1 LARHPQWRPRA
12 RHRLF
17 VSDLLDTHLTA
28 CDVLMQPYPDGITV
42 RRTSA
47 MAALARGRA
56 VVTTTGHL
64 TEPLWA
70 DQDAVALVDVA
81 DAARFTGEVDR
92 LLRDLPAR
100 RSLEARARATYDAHF
115 SVDRLIHTL
124 RAA

>member
-1 LARHPQWRPRA
+1 MHATGYLSP
-12 RHRLF
+12 
-17 VSDLLDTHLTA
+17 DLLDTHLTA

-100 RSLEARARATYDAHF
+100 RSLEARARAAYDAHF

>member
-1 LARHPQWRPRA
+1 MHATGYLSPVLIAA
-12 RHRLF
+12 
-17 VSDLLDTHLTA
+17 HLTA

-70 DQDAVALVDVA
+70 DEDAVALVDVA
-81 DAARFTGEVDR
+81 DPGA
-92 LLRDLPAR
+92 LHR
-100 RSLEARARATYDAHF
+100 RSRTAAPRLTRAPEPGSADAPPTTRTF
-115 SVDRLIHTL
+115 PWTG
-124 RAA
+124 